1 MAETKTFDATRLA
14 SISML
19 DILARRAR
27 GEEGRRAFS
36 FLRRPDGDCLSI
48 SYRQLHERS
57 LQVGRML
64 ASRGLRGERIVL
76 LYDSGFEFLEALFGC
91 WAAGCVA
98 VPAPLPR
105 PKKRNAR
112 LEGILADCQAAAILC
127 TPETRSHLMLP
138 AECQTV
144 QLLTTEEAHERPA
157 DAELPEAAA
166 EVAVLQYTS
175 GSTGSPK
182 GVRVTHENIV
192 ANVTAMAD
200 RLGCSEGDVG
210 LTWLPFFHD
219 MGLIGGLM
227 LPVFAGFET
236 VIFPPVCF
244 IERPLSWLQVIS
256 DFRVTITGGPNFAYQ
271 LCAKR
276 SSADTVSN
284 LDLSCWR
291 VAFCGSEHVC
301 LDTLNRFAR
310 EFASSGF
317 ARQALLPCYG
327 LAEATLFV
335 TGRPRGMQFGAQFV
349 HRDSLK
355 RGEIVIRRPRNG
367 LEPNSTDYKPIVSNG
382 PVAADHD
389 VVICAPE
396 GNVRYQGNR
405 EGEICVAG
413 PSVTPGY
420 WTAEHRVATIPGE
433 DGTSKTYLRTGD
445 LGFLHEGELY
455 VTGRL
460 KDLIIVRGVNVCP
473 HDIEASAARSHSA
486 IRGGGVAAFSIGEH
500 GHEEVAIAVEIERT
514 RVRDL
519 DLESLF
525 ASIRETVAEDEG
537 VSLKYIAA
545 VKPGRL
551 PRTSSGKLQRGRCRW
566 LVAEGGLE
574 GVVGEWRRQETPMAT
589 QALLKSP
596 AGSSV
601 STMSLGGLVTREP
614 HRDLSRQEAAVDRG
628 HHRKARVEW
637 EEPIAVVGMACKFPM
652 ADSIAAF
659 DSLLAE
665 AGNAITNVPP
675 ERWNPADHAGPEGAD
690 AALRHGGF
698 CTDIDRFDASFFGIA
713 PREAEK
719 LDPQQR
725 MLLEVSW
732 QALIDAGLAGRQ
744 LRDSQTGVFVGIGN
758 SDYSKLTILSAP
770 GYAGVDAYSGT
781 GNALSVAAN
790 RLSYLYGFRGPSLA
804 IDTACS
810 SSLVALHYACQSLRL
825 RECNAALAG
834 GVNALL
840 SPAASLAFAKARM
853 LSPDGNC
860 YAFDSRANG
869 YVRGEGCGVVVLKRL
884 SDAQRDGDRILGL
897 IRGTAV
903 NHVGHARGLTVP
915 DAQAQR
921 EVVMTALKHA
931 GIRVD
936 EVGYVEAHGTGTPV
950 GDPIEFAVLKDVFGG
965 RNTTDACY
973 FGSVKANIGHL
984 ETASGIAS
992 LIKVLLMFERGRLYP
1007 QRNLVQFNPDCDP
1020 QGTRL
1025 VPALQATRWPESGR
1039 LRFAG
1044 INSFGFGG
1052 ANAHAVLESPR
1063 FVPDPP
1069 VGPSIADRPVTLLS
1083 VSAHSEAAARQVAR
1097 DLAERLDLIPESSL
1111 GDFSFSVNTSRDTA
1125 SYRELIV
1132 AANKDELKQ
1141 ELLKLSERKG
1151 AFAPISPRAPHAAG
1165 PRIAFL
1171 FTGQG
1176 SQYVGMGRELY
1187 NSDPTFR
1194 TLLDRC
1200 DQLAVECLG
1209 RRLLPILFGEDETGA
1224 NLNDTQFSQPAL
1236 FALQWA
1242 LGETWRRWGVEP
1254 TVLMGHS
1261 VGEYA
1266 AACLAGV
1273 FTVDEGFRLM
1283 CERGRLMGSL
1293 ASGGG
1298 MLAVQAPTALVESAL
1313 GEFTHELSIAAY
1325 NGPRLCVVSGPKSD
1339 LDQLAALLAEKR
1351 VPCQPLE
1358 VSGGFHSVLVEPI
1371 LDDLED
1377 AARGVTHRP
1386 AQISLISNLTGSEIG
1401 REEPIPPTYWRRHAR
1416 EAVHFERGMRTL
1428 VEMGVECFVE
1438 IGPSPTLVTLGRT
1451 CVASTRLRWLPS
1463 LRKGQGDW
1471 QVMAKTLQ
1479 SLDGLGVSIDWR
1491 AFEGTRPRTRLHL
1504 PSYPFARDRY
1514 WLKEEQAANGVTPT
1528 GRSRNTSEAN
1538 VTPLG
1543 DDGVAVEATRTF
1555 SSGRATLADI
1565 IDLGLTTARLRGKLG
1580 TIELRDVTLPSSR
1593 APVADAS
1600 QTATLRVE
1608 SLLDENGDDSLVIEA
1623 PVQGGALLQTIGHA
1637 RIATQTD
1644 SRWSDCS
1651 IAPSSASMD
1660 SEELAAW
1667 QSLFVSNAFKV
1678 EVLGF
1683 DKTSIKLHLQPSQE
1697 LAAAVGDNPPM
1708 VLASLGLQ
1716 VLAQLQRRA
1725 EPTGL
1730 HDPASAER
1738 VLARRMPNGI
1748 IHLLAELSDD
1758 AERTVG
1764 AFCFTDEY
1772 GEPFFLC
1779 EGIRFAGPETCE
1791 SPTRIL
1797 VARTSW
1803 RRSDPVTMSREGKP
1817 STAVDRW
1824 VILSDQPGEDCQ
1836 GVYWLGWNDDLSNL
1850 KSWLTSGSESKPVGF
1865 AMSIDLADAEASIVA
1880 ERLASF
1886 VKQRFELDKL
1896 SQAAGPVAVI
1906 VRGLAP
1912 FETATADD
1920 LMAWLTTELNAGI
1933 QQGVRREPRWISV
1946 FEAYVERRSLGRL
1959 LHELRLGQSRHVVL
1973 EQDRRWIREVRLAT
1987 DMATP
1992 RANPWPA
1999 YLLCGEIGLLSAHV
2013 ANRLAQQSPGCR
2025 LAVAGDPLPEFL
2037 DTLDDQIDLEPFPP
2051 VGETHTTVLH
2061 VSPQGERTED
2071 ATCHLPGLNLDS
2083 VRRVSIRKRNAG
2095 EAITSEPALLSADF
2109 TIDCL
2114 AASDSSIDTPTEA
2127 AFANAIVEIAT
2138 SSSSEP
2144 NTVWLIGEAN
2154 ELHTEAI
2161 FWTGNQSD
2169 GKTTGAPKA
2178 SEPAEVAWLSTQM
2191 QAARRD
2197 QRQPLLLNHFLDLLA
2212 RVTNQERHRIRPQD
2226 PIRRLGLDSLMTIEL
2241 KNAIESSLGITLD
2254 LTVLFQD
2261 PSIEQLVAHALQA
2274 WERMQHAATAPS
2286 TTTKSQTPVAAGGR
2300 P

>member
-1 MAETKTFDATRLA
+1 MAETKTFNATRLA
-14 SISML
+14 SPSML
-19 DILARRAR
+19 DILARRAG

-64 ASRGLRGERIVL
+64 AARGLRGERIVL

-112 LEGILADCQAAAILC
+112 LEGILTDCQAAAILC
-127 TPETRSHLMLP
+127 TSETRTHLVLP
-138 AECQTV
+138 DECSTV
-144 QLLTTEEAHERPA
+144 QLLTTEEAQEHPA
-157 DAELPEAAA
+157 DTELPESTG

-192 ANVTAMAD
+192 ANVSAMAD
-200 RLGCSEGDVG
+200 RLGCSESDVG

-276 SSADTVSN
+276 SSADSVSN

-335 TGRPRGMQFGAQFV
+335 TGRPRGTPFGAQFI

-382 PVAADHD
+382 PIAADHE

-396 GNVRYQGNR
+396 GNVRYLGNR

-420 WTAEHRVATIPGE
+420 WTAEHRVATIPGD
-433 DGTSKTYLRTGD
+433 DGTPKTYLRTGD
-445 LGFLHEGELY
+445 LGFLHEDELY

-500 GHEEVAIAVEIERT
+500 GHEEVALAVEIERT

-525 ASIRETVAEDEG
+525 AAIREAVAEDEG

-566 LVAEGGLE
+566 LVTEGGLE
-574 GVVGEWRRQETPMAT
+574 GVVGEWRRQEAPMST
-589 QALLKSP
+589 QALLKAP
-596 AGSSV
+596 AVSSV
-601 STMSLGGLVTREP
+601 ASMGLGGLGIREP
-614 HRDLSRQEAAVDRG
+614 HRDSSRQKSAADRE
-628 HHRKARVEW
+628 HHRKPRVEW

-659 DSLLAE
+659 DNLLAD

-675 ERWNPADHAGPEGAD
+675 DRWNPADHAGLEGAD

-698 CTDIDRFDASFFGIA
+698 CADIDRFDASFFGIA

-825 RECNAALAG
+825 RECSAALAG

-860 YAFDSRANG
+860 YAFDCRANG

-950 GDPIEFAVLKDVFGG
+950 GDPIEFSVLKDVFGG

-1044 INSFGFGG
+1044 VNSFGFGG
-1052 ANAHAVLESPR
+1052 ANAHAVLESPH
-1063 FVPDPP
+1063 FVADL
-1069 VGPSIADRPVTLLS
+1069 PSTPQPEERPVTLLS

-1097 DLAERLDLIPESSL
+1097 DLAERMDLIPESSL

-1141 ELLKLSERKG
+1141 ELLKLGERKG
-1151 AFAPISPRAPHAAG
+1151 AFAPISPRAPHTAG

-1187 NSDPTFR
+1187 NTDPTFR
-1194 TLLDRC
+1194 SLLDRC

-1209 RRLLPILFGEDETGA
+1209 RRLLPVLFGNDETGA
-1224 NLNDTQFSQPAL
+1224 DLNDTQFSQPAL

-1273 FTVDEGFRLM
+1273 FTVEEGFRLM

-1298 MLAVQAPTALVESAL
+1298 MLAVQAPTALVETTL

-1339 LDQLAALLAEKR
+1339 LDQLAAHLKEKR
-1351 VPCQPLE
+1351 IPCQPLE

-1451 CVASTRLRWLPS
+1451 CVASTRLRWLSS
-1463 LRKGQGDW
+1463 LRKGHGDW

-1479 SLDGLGVSIDWR
+1479 SLDSLGVSIDWR

-1514 WLKEEQAANGVTPT
+1514 WLKEDQVANGATPT
-1528 GRSRNTSEAN
+1528 SRSRNTGEATI
-1538 VTPLG
+1538 TPLG
-1543 DDGVAVEATRTF
+1543 DDGVVVEVTRTLF
-1555 SSGRATLADI
+1555 GGRATLADV
-1565 IDLGLTTARLRGKLG
+1565 IDLSLTTGRLRGKLG
-1580 TIELRDVTLPSSR
+1580 AIELRDVTLPG
-1593 APVADAS
+1593 ADKPVADPS
-1600 QTATLRVE
+1600 QAVSLRVE
-1608 SLLDENGDDSLVIEA
+1608 SLLDSNGDDSLVIEA
-1623 PVQGGALLQTIGHA
+1623 PVQGGALRQTVGRA
-1637 RIATQTD
+1637 RLAARAD
-1644 SRWSDCS
+1644 GRWTNCS
-1651 IAPSSASMD
+1651 VASSSNPID
-1660 SEELAAW
+1660 SEELSNW
-1667 QSLFVSNAFKV
+1667 QSLLVSDDDKV
-1678 EVLGF
+1678 DILGF
-1683 DKTSIKLHLQPSQE
+1683 DKKSLKLRLQSGKE
-1697 LAAAVGDNPPM
+1697 LAAYVGENPPL
-1708 VLASLGLQ
+1708 VLTNLGLKALARLHHCGETTGAHELAS
-1716 VLAQLQRRA
+1716 V
-1725 EPTGL
+1725 E
-1730 HDPASAER
+1730 H
-1738 VLARRMPNGI
+1738 VLARRMPSGA
-1748 IHLLAELSDD
+1748 IHLLAELSEDSQE
-1758 AERTVG
+1758 AVG
-1764 AFCFTDEY
+1764 SFCFTDEY
-1772 GEPFFLC
+1772 GEPFFQC
-1779 EGIRFAGPETCE
+1779 DGVRFAKSET
-1791 SPTRIL
+1791 SKSSSQIL
-1797 VARTSW
+1797 AANTAW
-1803 RRSDPVTMSREGKP
+1803 RRTDPVTLSSEGKP
-1817 STAVDRW
+1817 STPVDRW
-1824 VILSDQPGEDCQ
+1824 VIVSDEPGENGQDA
-1836 GVYWLGWNDDLSNL
+1836 YWLSWNDDLSNL
-1850 KSWLTSGSESKPVGF
+1850 KTWLTSGSEPVAVGL
-1865 AMSIDLADAEASIVA
+1865 AISMDLMNAEASVVA
-1880 ERLASF
+1880 ERIAF
-1886 VKQRFELDKL
+1886 IAKQRFELDKL

-1906 VRGLAP
+1906 VRGPNP
-1912 FETATADD
+1912 FETKAADD
-1920 LMAWLTTELNAGI
+1920 LMARLTNELKTGG
-1933 QQGVRREPRWISV
+1933 QQEGHHESRLISV
-1946 FEAYVERRSLGRL
+1946 AEAPVDRRLFGRL
-1959 LHELRLGQSRHVVL
+1959 LHELRRGRSRHVVL
-1973 EQDRRWIREVRLAT
+1973 EQERRWTREIRLAT
-1987 DMATP
+1987 DMAKSAP
-1992 RANPWPA
+1992 CPSSA
-1999 YLLCGEIGLLSAHV
+1999 YVLCGEIGLLSAHV
-2013 ANRLAQQSPGCR
+2013 ANRLQKIYPGCR

-2037 DTLDDQIDLEPFPP
+2037 DVLDDQIDLEPFAPL
-2051 VGETHTTVLH
+2051 GESNTTILH
-2061 VSPQGERTED
+2061 VSPREEMAED
-2071 ATCHLPGLNLDS
+2071 DS
-2083 VRRVSIRKRNAG
+2083 LQFVSENSANVRVIAIHNRKAG
-2095 EAITSEPALLSADF
+2095 EVIASEPASLVN
-2109 TIDCL
+2109 IDCL
-2114 AASDSSIDTPTEA
+2114 ATSPDTNDPSAVA
-2127 AFANAIVEIAT
+2127 ATANAIVEIVT
-2138 SSSSEP
+2138 SSSSES
-2144 NTVWLIGEAN
+2144 NAVWLLGEVG
-2154 ELHTEAI
+2154 ELHTEAM
-2161 FWTGNQSD
+2161 FWTGSQSVA
-2169 GKTTGAPKA
+2169 KLTATKNA
-2178 SEPAEVAWLSTQM
+2178 SEPVDEAWLSTQM
-2191 QAARRD
+2191 QVARRD

-2212 RVTNQERHRIRPQD
+2212 RVTNQERSRIRPQD

-2286 TTTKSQTPVAAGGR
+2286 TTTKSQMPAAAGGR

>member
-1 MAETKTFDATRLA
+1 
-14 SISML
+14 
-19 DILARRAR
+19 
-27 GEEGRRAFS
+27 
-36 FLRRPDGDCLSI
+36 
-48 SYRQLHERS
+48 
-57 LQVGRML
+57 ML

-112 LEGILADCQAAAILC
+112 LEGIFADCQAAAILC

-138 AECQTV
+138 EECKAV
-144 QLLTTEEAHERPA
+144 LLLTTEEAHEHPA
-157 DAELPEAAA
+157 DADLPESTGG
-166 EVAVLQYTS
+166 VAVLQYTS

-192 ANVTAMAD
+192 SNVTAMAD
-200 RLGCSEGDVG
+200 RLGCSENDVG

-276 SSADTVSN
+276 SSSDTVSN

-317 ARQALLPCYG
+317 TRQALLPCYG

-335 TGRPRGMQFGAQFV
+335 TGRPRGMPFGAQFV

-382 PVAADHD
+382 PVSADHE

-396 GNVRYQGNR
+396 GNVRYRGHR

-433 DGTSKTYLRTGD
+433 DGSPKTYLRTGD
-445 LGFLHEGELY
+445 LGFLHEDELY

-460 KDLIIVRGVNVCP
+460 KDLIIVRGVNVSP

-486 IRGGGVAAFSIGEH
+486 IRGVGVAAFSIGEH
-500 GHEEVAIAVEIERT
+500 GHEEVALAVEIERT

-525 ASIRETVAEDEG
+525 ASIREAVAEDEG

-574 GVVGEWRRQETPMAT
+574 GVIGEWRRQETPVVPK
-589 QALLKSP
+589 ALLKAP
-596 AGSSV
+596 AGSPL
-601 STMSLGGLVTREP
+601 TPINLGGLGTHEP
-614 HRDLSRQEAAVDRG
+614 HRDSARLKSSVDRENQ
-628 HHRKARVEW
+628 RKSRVEW

-659 DSLLAE
+659 DSLLAD
-665 AGNAITNVPP
+665 AGNAITDVPL

-690 AALRHGGF
+690 AALKHGGF
-698 CTDIDRFDASFFGIA
+698 CADIDRFDASFFGIA

-825 RECNAALAG
+825 RECSAALAG

-950 GDPIEFAVLKDVFGG
+950 GDPIEFSVLKDVFGG

-1044 INSFGFGG
+1044 VNSFGFGG

-1063 FVPDPP
+1063 FVADPP
-1069 VGPSIADRPVTLLS
+1069 SAPQPEERPVTLLS

-1097 DLAERLDLIPESSL
+1097 DLAERIDLIPESSL
-1111 GDFSFSVNTSRDTA
+1111 GDFSYSVNTARDAA
-1125 SYRELIV
+1125 SYRELIA

-1141 ELLKLSERKG
+1141 ELLKLSEHKG
-1151 AFAPISPRAPHAAG
+1151 AFAPISPRAPHTAG

-1187 NSDPTFR
+1187 NTDPTFR
-1194 TLLDRC
+1194 SLLDRC

-1224 NLNDTQFSQPAL
+1224 DLNDTQFSQPAL

-1273 FTVDEGFRLM
+1273 FTVEEGFRLM

-1298 MLAVQAPTALVESAL
+1298 MLAVQAPTALVETAL
-1313 GEFTHELSIAAY
+1313 GEFKHELSVAAY
-1325 NGPRLCVVSGPKSD
+1325 NGPRLCVVSGPKSE
-1339 LDQLAALLAEKR
+1339 LEQLAAHLKEKR
-1351 VPCQPLE
+1351 IPCQPLE

-1371 LDDLED
+1371 LDDLEE

-1451 CVASTRLRWLPS
+1451 CVASTRLRWLS
-1463 LRKGQGDW
+1463 SFRKGQSDW
-1471 QVMAKTLQ
+1471 QIMAKTLQ
-1479 SLDGLGVSIDWR
+1479 SLDSLGVTIDWR

-1514 WLKEEQAANGVTPT
+1514 WLRDDVAAHSAVPT
-1528 GRSRNTSEAN
+1528 NRSRNTAEAI

-1543 DDGVAVEATRTF
+1543 DDGVVVEVTRTLLE
-1555 SSGRATLADI
+1555 GRATLADV
-1565 IDLGLTTARLRGKLG
+1565 IDLSLTTGRLRGKLG
-1580 TIELRDVTLPSSR
+1580 AIELRDVTLLSSSE
-1593 APVADAS
+1593 PVADVS
-1600 QTATLRVE
+1600 QAVSLRVE
-1608 SLLDENGDDSLVIEA
+1608 SLLDTNGDDSLVIEA
-1623 PVQGGALLQTIGHA
+1623 PVQGGTLHQTVGRARLVARADGRWTESAVEQPSESMTAEELNKWQSSFANEAFQVEVLSADKRSLKLRLQPGK
-1637 RIATQTD
+1637 
-1644 SRWSDCS
+1644 
-1651 IAPSSASMD
+1651 
-1660 SEELAAW
+1660 ELAAY
-1667 QSLFVSNAFKV
+1667 
-1678 EVLGF
+1678 
-1683 DKTSIKLHLQPSQE
+1683 
-1697 LAAAVGDNPPM
+1697 VGENPPM
-1708 VLASLGLQ
+1708 VLTNLGLKAVARLHHCGEPAGAHELTTVEH
-1716 VLAQLQRRA
+1716 VLA
-1725 EPTGL
+1725 
-1730 HDPASAER
+1730 H
-1738 VLARRMPNGI
+1738 RMPSGAI
-1748 IHLLAELSDD
+1748 YLIAELSAN
-1758 AERTVG
+1758 AEDTVG
-1764 AFCFTDEY
+1764 TFYFTDEY
-1772 GEPFFLC
+1772 GEPFFQC
-1779 EGIRFAGPETCE
+1779 NGVRIAAPEE
-1791 SPTRIL
+1791 KRSPSQIL
-1797 VARTSW
+1797 AANTTWKRT
-1803 RRSDPVTMSREGKP
+1803 DPVTLSSKDKP
-1817 STAVDRW
+1817 STPVDRW
-1824 VILSDQPGEDCQ
+1824 VIVSDIPGENGKD
-1836 GVYWLGWNDDLSNL
+1836 VYCLGWNDDLSSL
-1850 KSWLTSGSESKPVGF
+1850 KSWLASGSEPVAIGL
-1865 AMSIDLADAEASIVA
+1865 AISLDLMSAEASVVA
-1880 ERLASF
+1880 ERLAAF
-1886 VKQRFELDKL
+1886 AKQRVELDRL
-1896 SQAAGPVAVI
+1896 SQAAGPAAVI
-1906 VRGLAP
+1906 VHGLECFKTAAADRLMSRLTNELKASTQP
-1912 FETATADD
+1912 EAARETR
-1920 LMAWLTTELNAGI
+1920 L
-1933 QQGVRREPRWISV
+1933 ISV
-1946 FEAYVERRSLGRL
+1946 ANAPVDRRLFGRL
-1959 LHELRLGQSRHVVL
+1959 VNELRHGQGRHVVL
-1973 EQDRRWIREVRLAT
+1973 EKDRRWVREIRLAT
-1987 DMATP
+1987 DMANCVTSSS
-1992 RANPWPA
+1992 PA
-1999 YLLCGEIGLLSAHV
+1999 YVLCGEVGLLAALI
-2013 ANRLAQQSPGCR
+2013 ANRLEQLHPGCR

-2037 DTLDDQIDLEPFPP
+2037 DALDDQIDLEPIAPL
-2051 VGETHTTVLH
+2051 GESNTTILH
-2061 VSPQGERTED
+2061 VSPQEEMAED
-2071 ATCHLPGLNLDS
+2071 DS
-2083 VRRVSIRKRNAG
+2083 LQFVSENSANVRVIAIRNRKAG
-2095 EAITSEPALLSADF
+2095 ELIASESASLVN
-2109 TIDCL
+2109 IDCL
-2114 AASDSSIDTPTEA
+2114 ATSPDTNAPSAVASH
-2127 AFANAIVEIAT
+2127 ANAIVEIVT
-2138 SSSSEP
+2138 SSSGPS
-2144 NTVWLIGEAN
+2144 NSNWLLGEVGV
-2154 ELHTEAI
+2154 LTTEAT
-2161 FWTGNQSD
+2161 FWAGSQPVEQA
-2169 GKTTGAPKA
+2169 TTATNA
-2178 SEPAEVAWLSTQM
+2178 SEPVEEAWLSTQM

-2212 RVTNQERHRIRPQD
+2212 RVTNQERSRIRPQD

-2274 WERMQHAATAPS
+2274 WERLQQTATVPS